1 MSWNHPLPLDSR
13 ALPLLVASAVL
24 LAATSSKGPDFNR
37 EIRPI
42 LSDHCFAC
50 HGPDEKARMVNLRLD
65 TREGAFARKGDAA
78 YIVPG
83 NAEASL
89 LFQRINHANKALR
102 MPPAATG
109 RPLNEKQI
117 ALLKAWIDD
126 GAKWETHWSYTPPQ
140 RPELPAVK
148 LKTWP
153 RNPID
158 HFILA
163 RLEQENLKPS
173 PEAGRAT
180 LLRRLSLDL
189 TGLPPSPAETDAFL
203 RDRSPNA
210 YEKQVDRLLAS
221 PHYGEKMAM
230 GWLDLA
236 RYADTHGYHIDS
248 HRDMW
253 PWRDWV
259 INAYNS
265 NQPFDQFTIE
275 QLAGDLLPS
284 PTRQQRLATGFHRNH
299 MINFEGG
306 AIPEEYQTEYVIDR
320 LEATTNVWM
329 GMTMGCARC
338 HDHKYDPISQRDF
351 YRFFAFF
358 NTIPEKGL
366 DGRKGNAEPLLP
378 IAPVGQLL
386 EIDQLECAIRE
397 QRDAIDD
404 KQITAAQKA
413 WEKAAQGHLAGP
425 VKDNIAAHY
434 PLDGA
439 LTDISGHYLHGRT
452 IAGET
457 AFGSGMVDKAL
468 TLTADDQIELGA
480 VTVDTAKPFT
490 LALWIKPSSDKA
502 EEIPILTAAGIELR
516 TEASHYQPELKRAAR
531 LQVNLG
537 RALRMQSREPVII
550 GDWTHVAFTWDGNGK
565 AALSI
570 DGEPAAADILENNLT
585 GPFQSTAPIRIKGYR
600 GSLDDIRFYTR
611 PITAM
616 EINTLAVHM
625 PAAALL
631 DVQPA
636 RRDKDQN
643 NRLREYFPT
652 RAAPEP
658 IRKQHAELAALEK
671 RKAEME
677 RAIPTS
683 MVMQEMDKPRE
694 TFILARGDYRNKT
707 EKVTAAVPAALPPLP
722 AGAPANRL
730 SLAHWIVDP
739 SNPLTARVAVNR
751 YWQTYFGTGIV
762 KTAED
767 FGSQGEAPSHR
778 QLLDWLATEFVST
791 GWDVK
796 AMQRLIVTSATY
808 RQSSKVPAGIH
819 ERDPENRL
827 LSHMSRFRLPAELV
841 RDNALAA
848 SGLLTAAIGGP
859 SVFPYQPPGLWEEM
873 AFHGIYSAQAY
884 TPSTGADLYRR
895 SMYTFWKRTVPP
907 AALSTFD
914 APDREKCTARRAITN
929 TPLQALVLMNDPT
942 YVEASRKLAER
953 AITESTPPKRI
964 VWLFR
969 QITLRD
975 PTAKETTVLLNLAR
989 NQSAH
994 YTAQPDAAKQ
1004 LLAVGASPVNK
1015 ALNRSELAAWTN
1027 VASVILSLD
1036 ESITKE

>member
-1 MSWNHPLPLDSR
+1 MG
-13 ALPLLVASAVL
+13 L
-24 LAATSSKGPDFNR
+24 LAATATKGPDFNR

-42 LSDHCFAC
+42 LSDHCFSC
-50 HGPDEKARMVNLRLD
+50 HGPDEKSRMANLRLD
-65 TREGAFARKGDAA
+65 TRDGAFASKAGSA

-83 NAEASL
+83 NAAASL
-89 LFQRINHANKALR
+89 LFQRINHEKKPMR
-102 MPPAATG
+102 MPPEAFG
-109 RPLNEKQI
+109 RPLTPKQI
-117 ALLKAWIDD
+117 ALLRAWIDD
-126 GAKWETHWSYTPPQ
+126 GAKWEIHWSYTPPQ
-140 RPELPAVK
+140 RPALPVVK
-148 LKTWP
+148 RKSWP

-189 TGLPPSPAETDAFL
+189 TGLPPTPAEIGAFL
-203 RDRSPNA
+203 RDRSANA

-230 GWLDLA
+230 HWLDLA

-259 INAYNS
+259 IAAFNN

-275 QLAGDLLPS
+275 QLAGDLLPN

-366 DGRKGNAEPLLP
+366 DGRRGNAEPLLP
-378 IAPVGQLL
+378 IAPTGQLL

-397 QRDAIDD
+397 QRDAIDE
-404 KQITAAQKA
+404 KKIAAAQQL
-413 WEKAAQGHLAGP
+413 WEKTAQGHLAGP
-425 VKDNIAAHY
+425 VKEQIAAHY
-434 PLDGA
+434 PLDGS
-439 LTDISGHYLHGRT
+439 LTDISGHYLHGRAS
-452 IAGET
+452 AGEP
-457 AFGSGMVDKAL
+457 AFGNGMVDKSVS
-468 TLTADDQIELGA
+468 LTADDQLELGA
-480 VTVDTAKPFT
+480 LALNTSKPFT

-502 EEIPILTAAGIELR
+502 EVIPILSAPGFSLS
-516 TEASHYQPELKRAAR
+516 TEPSRYQPELKRSAR
-531 LQVNLG
+531 LQIRFDNL
-537 RALRMQSREPVII
+537 LIQSRDPIII
-550 GDWTHVAFTWDGNGK
+550 GDWTHITFTWDGARKPG
-565 AALSI
+565 LSI
-570 DGEPAAADILENNLT
+570 DGKSAPADILENTLPT
-585 GPFQSTAPIRIKGYR
+585 SLPSSAPLLIAGYR
-600 GSLDDIRFYTR
+600 GALDDIRFYSR
-611 PITAM
+611 LITA
-616 EINTLAVHM
+616 EETNTLTIHM

-631 DVQPA
+631 DVPA
-636 RRDKDQN
+636 KRRDKDQSA
-643 NRLREYFPT
+643 RLRQYFLT
-652 RAAPEP
+652 RAAPEH
-658 IRKQHAELAALEK
+658 IRNQHAELAALEK
-671 RKAEME
+671 RKEEME
-677 RAIPTS
+677 RAIPTA

-730 SLAHWIVDP
+730 SLARWIVDP
-739 SNPLTARVAVNR
+739 ANPLTSRVAVNR
-751 YWQTYFGTGIV
+751 YWQSFFATGLV

-778 QLLDWLATEFVST
+778 QLLDWLATEFSAT

-808 RQSSKVPAGIH
+808 RQSSKLPAGMH
-819 ERDPENRL
+819 QRDPENRL
-827 LSHMSRFRLPAELV
+827 LSHMSRFRLPAEIV
-841 RDNALAA
+841 RDNALSA
-848 SGLLTAAIGGP
+848 SGLINSAIGGP
-859 SVFPYQPPGLWEEM
+859 SVFPYQPTGLWEEM

-884 TPSTGADLYRR
+884 TPSTGPDLYRR

-942 YVEASRKLAER
+942 YVEAARKLAER

-964 VWLFR
+964 AWLFR
-969 QITLRD
+969 QVTLRD
-975 PTAKETTVLLNLAR
+975 PSPKEAAVLRNLAR
-989 NQSAH
+989 YQTAHYAAQKDAALGLLATGQSPYNQS
-994 YTAQPDAAKQ
+994 
-1004 LLAVGASPVNK
+1004 
-1015 ALNRSELAAWTN
+1015 LNPSELAAWTN
-1027 VASVILSLD
+1027 IASVVLSLD